1 MVPKFTEGDSVVVT
15 RTFSYEN
22 TGLHWAPDMD
32 DTVGETGTVISV
44 EYGDFPLVEDKCS
57 CRYEVDF
64 GEKGCWYYWEY
75 VLELACKHEEIDL
88 NIINISEI
96 F

>member
-15 RTFSYEN
+15 STFSFDN
-22 TGLHWAPDMD
+22 GGLFWASDMD
-32 DTVGETGTVISV
+32 DTVGETGTVTYV
-44 EYGDFPLVEDKCS
+44 EMQDNGR

-64 GEKGCWYYWEY
+64 GEKGRWYYWEY

-88 NIINISEI
+88 NIVNINEI

>member
-1 MVPKFTEGDSVVVT
+1 MVLVPKFTEGDSVVVT

-22 TGLHWAPDMD
+22 TGLYWAPDMD
-32 DTVGETGTVISV
+32 DTVGETGTVIYV
-44 EYGDFPLVEDKCS
+44 EMGNNGR

-75 VLELACKHEEIDL
+75 VLELVGKHEEIDL
-88 NIINISEI
+88 NIVNISEI